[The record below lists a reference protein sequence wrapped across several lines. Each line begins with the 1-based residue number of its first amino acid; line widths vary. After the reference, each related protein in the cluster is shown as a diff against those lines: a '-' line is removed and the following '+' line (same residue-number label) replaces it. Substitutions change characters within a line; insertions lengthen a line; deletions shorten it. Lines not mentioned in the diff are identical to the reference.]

1 VENRQEK
8 GPTQRSLNKFEVLK
22 SRVMNIGEKSERETG
37 KDRKT
42 ILREERLKK
51 EKTIEVQKTEVDNGA
66 EKKEKLLRE
75 VTVKIGLKQEDEEEI
90 VVEALLD
97 SNVTGLVI
105 SSEFARKNKFKKKK
119 LKRLIYMRNVDST
132 FNHEGPIEHTVEVE
146 LFFKGHKER
155 MEIDVIGGQKWS
167 IILEM
172 LWLAHHNLE
181 IDWKIGK
188 VKMTRCSDEYGK
200 KWKTKQT
207 KPE

>member
-1 VENRQEK
+1 
-8 GPTQRSLNKFEVLK
+8 
-22 SRVMNIGEKSERETG
+22 MNIGEGSERETG

-51 EKTIEVQKTEVDNGA
+51 EKTTEVQKTEVDNGV

-119 LKRLIYMRNVDST
+119 LKRLIYMRNVDNI

-181 IDWKIGK
+181 ID
-188 VKMTRCSDEYGK
+188 
-200 KWKTKQT
+200 
-207 KPE
+207 